1 MERTFAVINQMVA
14 DGVIENYAVARAIGA
29 MFYVEPFSTKDLDVF
44 VLTPEDQLGLAIPG
58 LNYLKARGY
67 TEWRNEGIVIEGWPV
82 QFMPVANDLEREAY
96 ENAQDRDVDGVNV
109 RVVLPEHLVAIMLQ
123 VGRWKDL
130 ARVHMFITQRAVNVK
145 TLNDILER
153 HGLSDKLA
161 EYQKRS
167 TQ

>member
-1 MERTFAVINQMVA
+1 MK
-14 DGVIENYAVARAIGA
+14 NYAVAGAIGA

-44 VLTPEDQLGLAIPG
+44 VLTPDDQLVLEIPG

-67 TEWRNEGIVIEGWPV
+67 NEWRNEGIVIEGWPV
-82 QFMPVANDLEREAY
+82 QFMPVTNALEREAY
-96 ENAQDRDVDGVNV
+96 ENAQDQDVDGVRV

-130 ARVHMFITQRAVNVK
+130 ACVDMFLSQRTVDLEA
-145 TLNDILER
+145 LNEILER

-167 TQ
+167 ER

>member
-1 MERTFAVINQMVA
+1 
-14 DGVIENYAVARAIGA
+14 

-44 VLTPEDQLGLAIPG
+44 VLTPDDQLVLEIPG

-67 TEWRNEGIVIEGWPV
+67 NEWRNEGIVIEGWPV
-82 QFMPVANDLEREAY
+82 QFMPVTNALEREAY
-96 ENAQDRDVDGVNV
+96 ENAQDQDVDGVRV

-130 ARVHMFITQRAVNVK
+130 ARVDMFLSQRTVDLEA
-145 TLNDILER
+145 LNEILER

-167 TQ
+167 ER